1 MNTEVWVGSIAIVS
15 EVMAL
20 LFLLAN
26 YDAPYENLK
35 EFTLIIVVGMLFFWG
50 MFGLIVWP

>member
-50 MFGLIVWP
+50 AFGMIVWP